1 MPWLFEMSF
10 QNESVYRGWSDIQKH
25 NLLKISTKFF
35 STRIYRFCFSRIEVA
50 HSEMCSLHT
59 NNGRVCKCGSL
70 ELWPTLFWKETVKN
84 KVRIN
89 LAIVKFLF
97 TTRFFQH
104 YRFDNILEMRS
115 NLCPRASKLRCAHF
129 SMDCGTCPKIPSALR
144 INSPARCI
152 IDCCSLHSISE
163 DEFVSRDLAG
173 QAFGPL
179 RATHRFGYLSFKEM
193 FKAWEGRGEG
203 PVEGAVQRG
212 YGRCTRSALL
222 LSVYWDTARKRK
234 SRTRVYTDSFSIFC
248 V

>member
-1 MPWLFEMSF
+1 
-10 QNESVYRGWSDIQKH
+10 
-25 NLLKISTKFF
+25 
-35 STRIYRFCFSRIEVA
+35 
-50 HSEMCSLHT
+50 
-59 NNGRVCKCGSL
+59 
-70 ELWPTLFWKETVKN
+70 
-84 KVRIN
+84 
-89 LAIVKFLF
+89 
-97 TTRFFQH
+97 
-104 YRFDNILEMRS
+104 MRS

-129 SMDCGTCPKIPSALR
+129 SMDCGTYPKIPSALR

-193 FKAWEGRGEG
+193 FKALEGRGKG

-212 YGRCTRSALL
+212 YGRCTRSTLL